1 MRPGLQVS
9 SPSGELWARS
19 ARRISCAAWRSDSER
34 RESSP
39 SADTVPRTNP
49 LAREARRWGGG
60 KLNVGWRQNEHTRRT
75 MLGMTFEWHAPVRLG
90 VRVAHRDNEAS

>member
-1 MRPGLQVS
+1 MRRGLQVS

-34 RESSP
+34 CESSP
-39 SADTVPRTNP
+39 SADTVPRTI
-49 LAREARRWGGG
+49 RSRGRRGDGAAGSSTWAGG
-60 KLNVGWRQNEHTRRT
+60 KTNTRAERCS
-75 MLGMTFEWHAPVRLG
+75 MTFEWHAPVRLG